1 MIEQNLTNNSQLAIH
16 AVYGRKM
23 IAEKADNNTG
33 YELTSCMTLSNV
45 AKKELM
51 EVLLKEF
58 GGFPTDSSEDLVE
71 DFGMTLLNLAVI
83 AIKRRLKNNKIKNT

>member
-1 MIEQNLTNNSQLAIH
+1 MTEQNFTNNSQLAIQ

-23 IAEKADNNTG
+23 ITEKADNNIG

-58 GGFPTDSSEDLVE
+58 GPEKAKEFSDKDLNTI
-71 DFGMTLLNLAVI
+71 GLLLLNILAES
-83 AIKRRLKNNKIKNT
+83 LKMKIVK